1 MKKKEFKKE
10 YNLGE
15 FNKAFSP
22 LDESD
27 EIELSK
33 QHEKN
38 YGKSETL
45 KSIKS
50 LKDTYWNG
58 LGDK

>member
-1 MKKKEFKKE
+1 MISKEFKKE

-15 FNKAFSP
+15 FNNTFASV
-22 LDESD
+22 DESD
-27 EIELSK
+27 DIELSK
-33 QHEKN
+33 QF
-38 YGKSETL
+38 GPETT

-50 LKDTYWNG
+50 LKDTYWTG